1 MSTMRLFPYMTM
13 VMTEDSFLMD
23 VVTVNRM
30 RGNMLM

>member
-1 MSTMRLFPYMTM
+1 MSTMRLFPYMMM
-13 VMTEDSFLMD
+13 VMSEGSFLMD